1 MNSRSFTSRELRG
14 VDRAN
19 LKVNF
24 QALHGLTEAVF
35 RRSLLVG
42 LRMHQVQFK
51 DAENWLHDHD
61 ETPDRKEFPKR
72 FDRLYRDRGITWA
85 EVTDKSEPFRC
96 ALDSWHDYSNVIRNH
111 LAHLEGGTPINR
123 TFGLE
128 LFKVTVKNLSRS
140 IERLE
145 QELEAVFA
153 DDPCSLNHL

>member
-1 MNSRSFTSRELRG
+1 MIMMRHRIARSFRRDLIVSIGIVASL
-14 VDRAN
+14 
-19 LKVNF
+19 
-24 QALHGLTEAVF
+24 GL
-35 RRSLLVG
+35 
-42 LRMHQVQFK
+42 
-51 DAENWLHDHD
+51 
-61 ETPDRKEFPKR
+61 
-72 FDRLYRDRGITWA
+72 
-85 EVTDKSEPFRC
+85 TDKSEPFRC